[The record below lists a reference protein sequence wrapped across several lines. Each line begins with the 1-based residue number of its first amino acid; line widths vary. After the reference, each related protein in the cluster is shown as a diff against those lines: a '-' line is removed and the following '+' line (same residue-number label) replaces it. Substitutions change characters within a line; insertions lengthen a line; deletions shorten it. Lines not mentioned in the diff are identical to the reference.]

1 MSNSIEVLKSKAL
14 IVSNINHDEFNSID
28 IFAKRIWWYK
38 RRNQIFKDLYI
49 KTNLHCIKCL
59 MFPKK

>member
-28 IFAKRIWWYK
+28 IFAKRI
-38 RRNQIFKDLYI
+38 
-49 KTNLHCIKCL
+49 
-59 MFPKK
+59 